1 MARMSWKQRAV
12 HGAAAGAAAT
22 TAMSAVMLGTE
33 RAGLVR
39 KPPPERI
46 VEAGLDA
53 GGIRRTETEENA
65 AATVAHYGYGIAN
78 GAVFGVLA
86 PYLPLPR
93 SWRGPVFALALLA
106 LSYEGWVPL
115 ARIMRPLHSQRAP
128 AFASL
133 VGTHLVY
140 GVVLGRMGQ

>member
-1 MARMSWKQRAV
+1 V
-12 HGAAAGAAAT
+12 
-22 TAMSAVMLGTE
+22 
-33 RAGLVR
+33 
-39 KPPPERI
+39 
-46 VEAGLDA
+46 
-53 GGIRRTETEENA
+53 
-65 AATVAHYGYGIAN
+65 AN
-78 GAVFGVLA
+78 GAVFGFVA

-93 SWRGPVFALALLA
+93 SLRGPVFALALLV

-140 GVVLGRMGQ
+140 GAVLGRVGQ

>member
-1 MARMSWKQRAV
+1 
-12 HGAAAGAAAT
+12 
-22 TAMSAVMLGTE
+22 MLGTD
-33 RAGLVR
+33 RAGLVS

-53 GGIRRTETEENA
+53 TGTRRTETDENA
-65 AATVAHYGYGIAN
+65 LAAVAHYGYGVAN
-78 GAVFGVLA
+78 GAVFGLLA

-93 SWRGPVFALALLA
+93 SWRGPVFALALLV

-115 ARIMRPLHSQRAP
+115 ARIMRPLHAQRAP
-128 AFASL
+128 ALAAL

-140 GVVLGRMGQ
+140 GAVLGRMGQ